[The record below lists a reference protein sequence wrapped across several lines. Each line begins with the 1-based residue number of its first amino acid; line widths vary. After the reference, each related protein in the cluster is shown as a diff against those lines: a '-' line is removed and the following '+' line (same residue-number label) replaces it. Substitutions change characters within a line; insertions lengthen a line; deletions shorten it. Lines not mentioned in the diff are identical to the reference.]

1 MIHILFVLT
10 SAIIIYIIKH
20 KLDKHFFLE
29 NNENNVNINNN
40 ENNDNNEEKIFG
52 LTKFNWGWISVLTNG
67 ISVLVQMTSL
77 YKSKSAQSFSM
88 PFILLMTLLNFTYFI
103 LGILTNNKGLA
114 LATFSFIIYNLTVV
128 YYYYYGKKK

>member
-77 YKSKSAQSFSM
+77 YKSKSAQSFSI

>member
-1 MIHILFVLT
+1 M
-10 SAIIIYIIKH
+10 
-20 KLDKHFFLE
+20 
-29 NNENNVNINNN
+29 
-40 ENNDNNEEKIFG
+40 G

-88 PFILLMTLLNFTYFI
+88 PFIVLMTLLNFTYFI

-114 LATFSFIIYNLTVV
+114 LATFSFVIYNLTVV

>member
-20 KLDKHFFLE
+20 KLDNHFFLKDE
-29 NNENNVNINNN
+29 NNINDKEDNQDN
-40 ENNDNNEEKIFG
+40 ENKILG

-88 PFILLMTLLNFTYFI
+88 PFIVLMTLLNFTYFI

-114 LATFSFIIYNLTVV
+114 LATFSFVIYNLTVV

>member
-40 ENNDNNEEKIFG
+40 ENNEEKIFG

-77 YKSKSAQSFSM
+77 YKSKSAQSFSI